1 MAGKAAVAGE
11 AMREAERAP
20 KAWLASALLIG
31 SRVVLGFEVF
41 FLAGFVAVVAGG
53 WGAYR
58 SILPI
63 VPHPSDVED
72 YEPKTATVL
81 YADNGEE
88 IARVFDEDRELVD
101 LVDIPQQLR
110 QATIAIED
118 KRFYDHRGLDHRRL
132 VKAVELELTSGGR
145 TQGGSTITMQLARE
159 IYLSKRKSFGRKI
172 QEMALALEIERRFS
186 KDEILEMYL
195 NQVCYGDGAYGCK
208 AAARRFFQKDLAELA
223 LSEVAML
230 AALPNNPQG
239 LSPYD
244 HPQEAKA
251 RRDLVLTEMANQ
263 GKISAAQAADAKKEP
278 LGVKSRSLRG
288 LLSFRAPYFT
298 EYAIQE
304 LIKRYGRDRV
314 YGGGLRVH
322 TTLNLEVQSKA
333 QEFVTD
339 GVAAHRGARVQQGAC
354 VVMEPTTGHLIALV
368 GGIGWSES
376 DMYNRAV
383 LAERQP
389 GSSIKPFVWTAAL
402 EHGLRPDTA
411 VSGSPAAFD
420 IGGGLVW
427 TPRNAGGGAGGM
439 YTLASALR
447 ASVNL
452 VSARLTMSMGPE
464 AVVRTAKK
472 LGIRTNIRPFPSI
485 ALGSEGVTVLDMT
498 TAYCCFA
505 NGGYHVEPTCIG
517 KVFDH
522 NGILIDEGEPVRE
535 QVIDQ
540 RIAYDM
546 NQMMQGVVSGGTGH
560 QAQGLPA
567 PTAGKTGTT
576 DRSCDAWF
584 IGFTPKVACGV
595 WVGNDENRP
604 MGGVFGGNVPCPIWR
619 RIMGMALEVL
629 GREGGEFPGPGHA
642 LPANRKP
649 TMKLVS
655 GRPAPDEEKKT
666 QPGAGGGGRGAPR
679 DLFN

>member
-1 MAGKAAVAGE
+1 VAGKAAVAGE
-11 AMREAERAP
+11 AMRAAEHAP
-20 KAWLASALLIG
+20 RAWLTSALVIG
-31 SRVVLGFEVF
+31 SRAVLGLEVF
-41 FLAGFVAVVAGG
+41 FLAGFVALVAGG

-72 YEPKTATVL
+72 YEPKTATIL
-81 YADNGEE
+81 YAADGEE
-88 IARVFDEDRELVD
+88 IARVFDEDREMVD
-101 LVDIPQQLR
+101 LADVPERLK

-118 KRFYDHRGLDHRRL
+118 KRFFEHRGLDHRRL

-172 QEMALALEIERRFS
+172 QEIALALEIERRFS

-208 AAARRFFQKDLAELA
+208 AAARRFFQKDLSELT
-223 LSEVAML
+223 LSEVALL

-244 HPQEAKA
+244 HPREAKV
-251 RRDLVLTEMANQ
+251 RRDLVLTEMGNQ
-263 GKISAAQAADAKKEP
+263 GKVGAGEAAAAQKES
-278 LGVKSRSLRG
+278 LGVKPRSVRG

-298 EYAIQE
+298 EYALQE
-304 LIKRYGRDRV
+304 LIKRFTRDRV
-314 YGGGLRVH
+314 YGGGLRVY
-322 TTLNLEVQSKA
+322 TTLNLDAQSKA
-333 QEFVTD
+333 QEYVAQ
-339 GVAAHRGARVQQGAC
+339 GVADHRGARVQQGAC
-354 VVMEPTTGHLIALV
+354 VIMEPTTGHIVAMV

-411 VSGSPAAFD
+411 VSGAPAAFD

-427 TPRNAGGGAGGM
+427 TPRNSGGGGGM

-505 NGGYHVEPTCIG
+505 NGGYRVEPTCID
-517 KVFDH
+517 KVYDH

-540 RIAYDM
+540 RIAYEM
-546 NQMMQGVVSGGTGH
+546 NQMMQGVVSGGTGR

-584 IGFTPKVACGV
+584 IGFTPKLACGV
-595 WVGNDENRP
+595 WVGNDENNP

-619 RIMGMALEVL
+619 RIMGMALDVL
-629 GREGGEFPGPGHA
+629 GKQGGEFPGPGHA
-642 LPANRKP
+642 LASDRKP
-649 TMKLVS
+649 TMKLIS
-655 GRPAPDEEKKT
+655 GRPAADEEKKP
-666 QPGAGGGGRGAPR
+666 QVSGGGGRGAPR